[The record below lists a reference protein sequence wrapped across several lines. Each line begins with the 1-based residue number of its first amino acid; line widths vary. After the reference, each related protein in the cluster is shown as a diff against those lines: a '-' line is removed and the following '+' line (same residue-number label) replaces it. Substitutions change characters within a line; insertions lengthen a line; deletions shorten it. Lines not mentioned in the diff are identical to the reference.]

1 MCHRLRAVRK
11 ALKLN
16 QSEFGKKIGLAQ
28 TAISTLELG
37 NNPITD
43 KNVKLICVTFNI
55 SEQWLRA
62 GKGEMFNDSP
72 YLNEFCDILWN
83 LTPETQGSLLLIA
96 RELLSVQQ
104 KLLDRAGEAGNM
116 D

>member
-1 MCHRLRAVRK
+1 MRHRLRAVRK

-37 NNPITD
+37 NNPITN

-55 SEQWLRA
+55 NEQWLRA
-62 GKGEMFNDSP
+62 GEGEMFNDSP
-72 YLNEFCDILWN
+72 YLNEFCDIMWCLK
-83 LTPETQGSLLLIA
+83 PEAQESLLLIA
-96 RELLSVQQ
+96 RELLSVQE
-104 KLLDRAGEAGNM
+104 KLLDKENNS
-116 D
+116 